1 MIRTEERGEG
11 SACNFALSVTG
22 LDRQQ
27 AAKDMTYE
35 TTVPMLAW
43 PITSDS
49 PAHKLQP
56 RRARAKL
63 HARECIGR
71 LWQRW
76 NTPGSAYV
84 RTHAVQ
90 PKLGVTRSQRN
101 ARTTCFRADTL
112 RYRANRGGGSQSE
125 VKATR
130 CQATRGNAGHRRP
143 KGTRVT
149 FGVPL
154 GPGPGEIPSCT
165 TGVSYRADRQRRA
178 SVCAASTNCEA
189 TSMIDQSSAIVV
201 HTVQTP
207 NVAKAAG

>member
-71 LWQRW
+71 LWQRR

-90 PKLGVTRSQRN
+90 PNSVL
-101 ARTTCFRADTL
+101 RAHKEMPGLRVFELIRCGIGPIGAVVRKAKSRQLAAKRPAVMRDTEGRKVL
-112 RYRANRGGGSQSE
+112 
-125 VKATR
+125 V
-130 CQATRGNAGHRRP
+130 
-143 KGTRVT
+143 
-149 FGVPL
+149 
-154 GPGPGEIPSCT
+154 
-165 TGVSYRADRQRRA
+165 
-178 SVCAASTNCEA
+178 
-189 TSMIDQSSAIVV
+189 
-201 HTVQTP
+201 
-207 NVAKAAG
+207 